1 MARRGGIWGSD
12 WGSMRLMMHLPN
24 LIRLYWRLL
33 RDPRVSWVAKL
44 VFLAGIVYTLVPVDL
59 VLDLPF
65 VIPGYLDDIV
75 VFALAAKA
83 FVRLCPPNVVR
94 EHVLLI
100 DQGG

>member
-1 MARRGGIWGSD
+1 MRRNPWSNAR
-12 WGSMRLMMHLPN
+12 LALHLPN
-24 LIRLYWRLL
+24 VVRLYWRLL

-44 VFLAGIVYTLVPVDL
+44 VLVAGVAYVIIPADL
-59 VLDLPF
+59 LPELPF
-65 VIPGYLDDIV
+65 VIPGYLDDAV
-75 VFALAAKA
+75 VLALAAKA

>member
-1 MARRGGIWGSD
+1 
-12 WGSMRLMMHLPN
+12 MMLHLPN

-44 VFLAGIVYTLVPVDL
+44 VLLVGVAYTIVPVDL
-59 VLDLPF
+59 LVDLPF
-65 VIPGYLDDIV
+65 AIPGYLDDIV
-75 VFALAAKA
+75 VLALAAKA